1 MGGKAAVLLVL
12 GFSLIFMVAGHN
24 FGNLSTRSVENL
36 AKYYTQTN
44 AHNIAVS
51 AANMAASNIF
61 FDKNWSTGYTN
72 VPFSNGTFDVSVVTS
87 GTQKKI
93 IAIGSYQD
101 EHDTIEVILDPSHF
115 SKFGN
120 FYTTM
125 SALPA
130 TGDTFNGPFHTN
142 SSMKTHGTPV
152 FWGKVTSR
160 YSLKMYGSPKDPKF
174 YGGYES
180 GVNIPLEFD
189 TSGMRFN
196 ASTSGAVFKDTAGL
210 GRKVDV
216 KLKFKASGN
225 VEYSSM
231 INNDGVWSP
240 PVDTPLVDLSSNG
253 IIFVEKGNI
262 FVEGTLKG
270 KATIVASKKGKSGCG
285 NIYQTDNV
293 RYANDPKA
301 NPNAKDILGMV
312 AEDNIRIKKNPNT
325 LGKDIITQASMFA
338 KNGSIG
344 PDNGLVHQGTLHS
357 WRILGGLIAKTT
369 RVTADYNYAGQP
381 TNGLKFVHSYDDRF
395 MNMVPPSFPHTR
407 YYEIV
412 SWYE

>member
-36 AKYYTQTN
+36 SKYYVETN

-51 AANMAASNIF
+51 AANMAASKIF
-61 FDKNWSTGYTN
+61 FDKTWTAGYSN
-72 VPFSNGTFDVSVVTS
+72 VPFSNGKFDVSIVNS
-87 GTQKKI
+87 GTQKTI

-101 EHDTIEVILDPSHF
+101 QHDTIEVILDPSHF

-120 FYTTM
+120 FYKTM
-125 SALPA
+125 SAMPA

-142 SSMKTHGTPV
+142 GTMYTWGTPV
-152 FWGKVTSR
+152 FWGKVTSKQ
-160 YSLKMYGSPKDPKF
+160 SLAMYGSPKDPKF

-180 GVNIPLEFD
+180 GVDIPLEFD

-216 KLKFKASGN
+216 KLNFKASGN

-231 INNDGVWSP
+231 INNDGVWST

-262 FVEGTLKG
+262 FVEGTLNG
-270 KATIVASKKGKSGCG
+270 KATIVASKKGTSGCG
-285 NIYQTDNV
+285 NIFQTNDV
-293 RYANDPKA
+293 RYADDPKS
-301 NPNAKDILGMV
+301 NPAADDILGMV
-312 AEDNIRIKKNPNT
+312 AEDNIRIQKNANT
-325 LGKDIITQASMFA
+325 IGKDIVTQASMFA
-338 KNGSIG
+338 KNGNIG
-344 PDNGLVHQGTLHS
+344 PDDNLVNQPTLHS
-357 WRILGGLIAKTT
+357 WRILGGLIANTT
-369 RVTADYNYAGQP
+369 RVTAVYNSVGPYK
-381 TNGLKFVHSYDDRF
+381 GLKFVHDYDDRF
-395 MNMVPPSFPHTR
+395 MTMVPPSFPHTR